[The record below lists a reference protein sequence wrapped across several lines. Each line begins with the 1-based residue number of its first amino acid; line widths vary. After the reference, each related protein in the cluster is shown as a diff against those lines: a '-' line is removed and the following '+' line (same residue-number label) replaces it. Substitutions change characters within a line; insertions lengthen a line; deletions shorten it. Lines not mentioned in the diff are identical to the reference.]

1 MFAQLT
7 VQFSNFYVRYCTAT
21 KTFNHWHNL
30 IYIAMVIIYVI
41 AIMLCFQSCCMQMIL
56 ICILSLFRRWL
67 CYCHVP
73 LFCDSLQRHEVTA
86 IFGQNMLKSIFS
98 LMKQQLLDKFSAE
111 KEKLPPDTRV
121 MVLTYFPRSTNLSLC
136 VFKLAK

>member
-1 MFAQLT
+1 MIRNNPLKRTMNELT
-7 VQFSNFYVRYCTAT
+7 ELITSDVVVYNMVLTFYVSD
-21 KTFNHWHNL
+21 
-30 IYIAMVIIYVI
+30 
-41 AIMLCFQSCCMQMIL
+41 QSVNF
-56 ICILSLFRRWL
+56 SLRWL

-111 KEKLPPDTRV
+111 KEKLPPDTRM
-121 MVLTYFPRSTNLSLC
+121 MVLTYFPRLIFVLFCFLSY
-136 VFKLAK
+136 FSH